1 MLSISSS
8 LQISAIRH
16 TAVPSAV
23 TTTYT
28 MVHLFLPLLTES
40 VLVFRVTAIHP
51 PKRLSRFWRTV
62 IYVPIMIFKILRIIV
77 LVAIAISWVENSKGL
92 PAPVQGG
99 LDALTAINK
108 LPSQLRWALQVADTL

>member
-1 MLSISSS
+1 
-8 LQISAIRH
+8 
-16 TAVPSAV
+16 
-23 TTTYT
+23 

-51 PKRLSRFWRTV
+51 PKDLSRFWRAV
-62 IYVPIMIFKILRIIV
+62 IYVPLMIFKILRIIV